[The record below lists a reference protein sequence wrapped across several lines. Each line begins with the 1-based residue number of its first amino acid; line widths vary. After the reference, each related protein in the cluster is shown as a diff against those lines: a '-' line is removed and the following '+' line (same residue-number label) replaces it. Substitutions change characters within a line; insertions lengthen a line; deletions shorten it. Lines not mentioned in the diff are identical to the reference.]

1 MSGEE
6 AQPQEQ
12 AVPQPKGNIRTYLG
26 KEYDITEP
34 RFAGLSK
41 NAIKKILKDEI
52 WEETRG
58 DRTKEKREKQ
68 KKRRA
73 DRQQLVKEGV
83 LEPLAKKPRSKYM
96 TVGKVGTILDCSFS
110 DLMNEKEISSMRQQI
125 CRCYSANV
133 RAEKESMN
141 LTLTS
146 LDDTLTKM
154 MDAKAPSW
162 RNWRNFEATTE
173 SFIDKFPNK
182 DDLIYLSADSDNVA
196 HELEEGKTYIIGG
209 IVDKNRHKNLCNDK
223 AKKYGI
229 KTAQL
234 PIGNYIKLASRK
246 VLTVNQGRITI
257 WYMRTRIVV
266 YVYWQGMMIII
277 VFEIMVKWLDCRD
290 WEKAFLEVI
299 PERKL
304 KESTIIKDGEI
315 VEGEEQEEEEEE
327 VDEKEEEVEEE
338 VEAPSS

>member
-1 MSGEE
+1 MSQEE
-6 AQPQEQ
+6 QPTR
-12 AVPQPKGNIRTYLG
+12 PKGNIRTYLG
-26 KEYDITEP
+26 KEYDITDP

-41 NAIKKILKDEI
+41 NAIKKLLKDEL

-73 DRQQLVKEGV
+73 DRQQLVKDGV

-146 LDDTLTKM
+146 LDDTMTKM

-182 DDLIYLSADSDNVA
+182 EDLIYLSADSDNVA

-223 AKKYGI
+223 AKKHGI

-234 PIGNYIKLASRK
+234 PIGDYIRLASRK
-246 VLTVNQGRITI
+246 VLTVNQGK
-257 WYMRTRIVV
+257 V
-266 YVYWQGMMIII
+266 
-277 VFEIMVKWLDCRD
+277 
-290 WEKAFLEVI
+290 
-299 PERKL
+299 
-304 KESTIIKDGEI
+304 
-315 VEGEEQEEEEEE
+315 
-327 VDEKEEEVEEE
+327 
-338 VEAPSS
+338 